1 MKWPLDDAFEGVNHI
16 VWARSEVKKRE
27 AEKQQ
32 GSDALGQHYCYKM
45 GQEAEEQQGSAS
57 KKEGGIE
64 TSH

>member
-1 MKWPLDDAFEGVNHI
+1 MMHLKESTTLCGQ
-16 VWARSEVKKRE
+16 EVKSRSE

-32 GSDALGQHYCYKM
+32 GSDGLGQHYCYKM